1 MLWVE
6 AVFAAVG
13 TQFGLDDGVEFGL
26 GVIGV
31 VVLLAIM
38 LMLSLI
44 GGCMRFKAVALV
56 SGL

>member
-1 MLWVE
+1 M
-6 AVFAAVG
+6 FAAVG